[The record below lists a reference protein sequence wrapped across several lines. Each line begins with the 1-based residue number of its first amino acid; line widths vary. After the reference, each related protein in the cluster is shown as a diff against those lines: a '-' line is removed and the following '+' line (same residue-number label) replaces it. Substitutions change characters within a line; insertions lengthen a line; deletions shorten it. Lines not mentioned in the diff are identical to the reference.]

1 MRPEGL
7 IFFMQEWSN
16 EFSEDCSVILIGMAG
31 AGKSTLSPLLAK
43 KLGWEHMD
51 TDAVIESYYGRP
63 LQDIVDHLGV
73 PEFRKTEE
81 YIVSGLGVIRTVVS
95 TGGSV
100 IYGPKAME
108 RLKGLGPVVY
118 LRISSE
124 TCLQRVG
131 CGENRGLAI
140 VPGQT
145 LESLYEERI
154 PLYEEYA
161 DFAVDTDQCSPDECV
176 EQICE
181 WLKSKEA
188 KKVKDI

>member
-1 MRPEGL
+1 
-7 IFFMQEWSN
+7 MQEWSN

-31 AGKSTLSPLLAK
+31 AGKSTLSPLLAE

-73 PEFRKTEE
+73 PEFRKAEE
-81 YIVSGLGVIRTVVS
+81 YVVSGLGVIRTVVS

-108 RLKGLGPVVY
+108 RLKGLGPVIY

-124 TCLQRVG
+124 TCLKRVG

-140 VPGQT
+140 VPGQS
-145 LESLYEERI
+145 LENLYAERI

-161 DFAVDTDQCSPDECV
+161 DFAVDTDLCSPEECV
-176 EQICE
+176 EQIYK
-181 WLKSKEA
+181 WLKSKEE

>member
-1 MRPEGL
+1 
-7 IFFMQEWSN
+7 
-16 EFSEDCSVILIGMAG
+16 
-31 AGKSTLSPLLAK
+31 
-43 KLGWEHMD
+43 MD

-108 RLKGLGPVVY
+108 RLKSLGPVIY

-124 TCLQRVG
+124 TCRQRGG
-131 CGENRGLAI
+131 CGTNRGLAI
-140 VPGQT
+140 VPGQS
-145 LESLYEERI
+145 LDNLYEERI
-154 PLYEEYA
+154 PLYEGYA
-161 DFAVDTDQCSPDECV
+161 D
-176 EQICE
+176 
-181 WLKSKEA
+181 
-188 KKVKDI
+188 

>member
-7 IFFMQEWSN
+7 NFFMQEWN
-16 EFSEDCSVILIGMAG
+16 HEFSEDCSVILIGMAG
-31 AGKSTLSPLLAK
+31 AGKSTLAPLLAQ
-43 KLGWEHMD
+43 KLGWEHID

-73 PEFRKTEE
+73 PEFRKAEE
-81 YIVSGLGVIRTVVS
+81 YIVSSLGVFRTVVS

-100 IYGPKAME
+100 IYGPKGME
-108 RLKGLGPVVY
+108 RLKGLGPVIY

-124 TCLQRVG
+124 ACLKRVG
-131 CGENRGLAI
+131 GGENRGLAI

-145 LESLYEERI
+145 LKSLYEERI
-154 PLYEEYA
+154 PLYEQYA
-161 DFAVDTDQCSPDECV
+161 DFAVDTDDCLPEECA
-176 EQICE
+176 EQIQQ
-181 WLKSKEA
+181 WLKSKEV

>member
-7 IFFMQEWSN
+7 IFSMQEWSN

-31 AGKSTLSPLLAK
+31 AGKSTLSPLLAE

-95 TGGSV
+95 TGGV
-100 IYGPKAME
+100 LFTAP
-108 RLKGLGPVVY
+108 RQWKG
-118 LRISSE
+118 
-124 TCLQRVG
+124 
-131 CGENRGLAI
+131 
-140 VPGQT
+140 
-145 LESLYEERI
+145 
-154 PLYEEYA
+154 
-161 DFAVDTDQCSPDECV
+161 
-176 EQICE
+176 
-181 WLKSKEA
+181 
-188 KKVKDI
+188 